1 MFLYI
6 LNHSLFLF
14 VLFADLDNEY
24 MDHNEQ
30 NIPCYVKP
38 VTTKD
43 DKSGKNG
50 DVEVNHE
57 TDTSEE
63 DDDTSSCSEESE
75 AELNRFNKA
84 ELREAISHSMDKF
97 PGFLVNQARNDIP
110 SPLPRGLLAPRL
122 DDNNMFYARRGASS
136 HNRTFSI
143 ASDMQVE
150 VSELGSPPTTVDWLD
165 DWSNGGESYTYDTDS
180 DREIIRGEE
189 SRKRVSQQCESR
201 SGTGTKEDDN
211 GLVTKPYQKCLSDE
225 HLGTADE
232 MSLLDRRS
240 QTRENFEM
248 RPSRSSDV
256 PKSRSYGKLDGLLF
270 HTSVSLSSITEEPET
285 IFDSV
290 DGGTSENMNILTTNL
305 ADQISPDS
313 SRKKFLDEE
322 VIDVQ
327 PLENNDLCGSP
338 KIVASN
344 IIDHQQKDQI
354 LNSIQGEY
362 DTNQIHMKNENTKP
376 KEYEATQSL
385 LDASLDIP
393 YIESFEREINE
404 KEEEDEPE
412 LYNFTKVVTIQTEDK
427 ALQDDLKS
435 SPSHV
440 LTKLLESEAT
450 VENGLELGKSTDAY
464 AKPIELE
471 KRHDVLEASSSHSS
485 QLLEDYGNAENG
497 SDLFL
502 LQVQDSYNS
511 ALDESTEHPLSNE
524 VESSRLSK
532 DLCGESAQ
540 EFNNITNVEE
550 DSTVSEG
557 THNSQGSQPWTQQ
570 VLPTFLIIFEN
581 KLSFTIVGL

>member
-1 MFLYI
+1 
-6 LNHSLFLF
+6 
-14 VLFADLDNEY
+14 

-43 DKSGKNG
+43 DESGKNG

-165 DWSNGGESYTYDTDS
+165 DWSNGGESYTYDTDI

-189 SRKRVSQQCESR
+189 SRKRISQQCESR

-225 HLGTADE
+225 HLRTADE
-232 MSLLDRRS
+232 MSLIDRRS

-285 IFDSV
+285 ILDSV
-290 DGGTSENMNILTTNL
+290 DVGNKISLTSG
-305 ADQISPDS
+305 DS
-313 SRKKFLDEE
+313 SMKNLTDEE
-322 VIDVQ
+322 VVGVSG
-327 PLENNDLCGSP
+327 PP
-338 KIVASN
+338 KIMDLSS
-344 IIDHQQKDQI
+344 IGHQQKDKI
-354 LNSIQGEY
+354 LNSIQGEH
-362 DTNQIHMKNENTKP
+362 DTDIHMKEHENEKP
-376 KEYEATQSL
+376 KECEAAQSI
-385 LDASLDIP
+385 LDASLDAP
-393 YIESFEREINE
+393 YVESFGREI
-404 KEEEDEPE
+404 KDEEEPD
-412 LYNFTKVVTIQTEDK
+412 LDKSTKEVTQQREDK
-427 ALQDDLKS
+427 AVQGDLMS
-435 SPSHV
+435 SP
-440 LTKLLESEAT
+440 KLQESE
-450 VENGLELGKSTDAY
+450 VMEENGQELVKNSDENVKAMEQEET
-464 AKPIELE
+464 
-471 KRHDVLEASSSHSS
+471 HDVLDASLIHPCT
-485 QLLEDYGNAENG
+485 QLSEEYGNAKND
-497 SDLFL
+497 SDVILI
-502 LQVQDSYNS
+502 QVQDGNNS
-511 ALDESTEHPLSNE
+511 TLDDSTDQQFSKEGESSGLLKDLHAESTQ
-524 VESSRLSK
+524 ES
-532 DLCGESAQ
+532 
-540 EFNNITNVEE
+540 NNIVNIEE
-550 DSTVSEG
+550 ESIGLEDAP
-557 THNSQGSQPWTQQ
+557 NSHGSQSWTQQ
-570 VLPTFLIIFEN
+570 V
-581 KLSFTIVGL
+581 